1 MKTKA
6 QRRHDAERI
15 KAKTKRKLK
24 VWWYRDREHELDN
37 KVIGRQ
43 AAMHCTHIC
52 KMCHAGWD
60 EPLKFRLAAHLK
72 INVEDEV

>member
-1 MKTKA
+1 MKSRA
-6 QRRHDAERI
+6 QRRHNAERI
-15 KAKTKRKLK
+15 KKKTKRKLK
-24 VWWYRDREHELDN
+24 VWWYWGRESDLTD

-60 EPLKFRLAAHLK
+60 EPLKLRLAAHLK
-72 INVEDEV
+72 INKEDEV